1 MGAVAYLTSPRAT
14 DRMPSGV
21 PYIIGNEFAERFSF
35 YGMKA
40 ILMVFMT
47 TAMVTHEGAK
57 DLMSDTE
64 ASKWTHAF
72 ISVVYFTPLI
82 GALLADLWL
91 GKYKTIIALSLIY
104 CLGHLALAFDNT
116 RSGLFL
122 GLTLISIG
130 SGGIKPC
137 VSAHVGDQ
145 FGQRNAHL
153 LPRIYNWFY
162 FAINSGSLIS
172 MFLTP
177 WLLNVYGPHVAF
189 GVPGVLMFIATIL
202 FWMGR
207 NDFAHIPPEPKKF
220 LQELLQPS
228 FLRTLVGLAVLY
240 VFVAM
245 FWSLFDQTAS
255 KWVIQAEKMD
265 RHLFGFELLP
275 AQLQIVNPIMV
286 VLLIPVF
293 SIWIYPFVGRFIE
306 ITPLRKIAVGFFV
319 AIPSFVIPAWIE
331 SQIAAGDLPSVW
343 WQILAYFF
351 ITTAEIL
358 VSVTCLEFSYT
369 QAPPRLKSFVMALY
383 LCSVSLG
390 NLFTSLVNAWIEQS
404 KGTSSLDGAGYY
416 WFFVKC
422 ISVSAILFVFV
433 AGFYQEKRHLQDEVP
448 GDGAGAGG

>member
-1 MGAVAYLTSPRAT
+1 MHRTSPIAT
-14 DRMPSGV
+14 ERMPPGI

-47 TAMVTHEGAK
+47 TAMVTHGGAK
-57 DLMSDTE
+57 DLMNEAE

-72 ISVVYFTPLI
+72 ISAVYFTPLL

-91 GKYKTIIALSLIY
+91 GKYKTIIGLSLIY
-104 CLGHLALAFDNT
+104 CLGHLALALDNT

-122 GLTLISIG
+122 GLTLIAIG

-162 FAINSGSLIS
+162 FAINSGSLLS
-172 MFLTP
+172 MIITP
-177 WLLNVYGPHVAF
+177 WLLKVYGPHIAF
-189 GVPGVLMFIATIL
+189 ALPGVLMFFATIL

-207 NDFAHIPPEPKKF
+207 NDFAHIQPEPKKF
-220 LQELLQPS
+220 LEELRQPT
-228 FLRTLVGLAVLY
+228 FLRTLGGLAVLY

-255 KWVIQAEKMD
+255 RWVTQAEKMD
-265 RHLFGFELLP
+265 RHLFGIELLP
-275 AQLQIVNPIMV
+275 SQLQSVNPVLV
-286 VLLIPVF
+286 VLLIPLF
-293 SIWIYPFVGRFIE
+293 SLWIYPAVGRLIE
-306 ITPLRKIAVGFFV
+306 ITPLRKIAFGFFV

-331 SQIAAGDLPSVW
+331 SQIASGLLPSVW
-343 WQILAYFF
+343 WQILAYVF

-358 VSVTCLEFSYT
+358 ISITCLEFSYT

-390 NLFTSLVNAWIEQS
+390 NLFTSLVNAWIEQNKDGS
-404 KGTSSLDGAGYY
+404 VLDGAGYY

-422 ISVSAILFVFV
+422 ISVSAVLFVFV
-433 AGFYQEKRHLQDEVP
+433 ARFYRGQTHMQTEKTEK
-448 GDGAGAGG
+448 

>member
-1 MGAVAYLTSPRAT
+1 MFRTSPIAT
-14 DRMPSGV
+14 EKMPPGI

-47 TAMVTHEGAK
+47 TAMVTHGGAK
-57 DLMSDTE
+57 DLMNEAE

-72 ISVVYFTPLI
+72 ISAVYFTPLL

-91 GKYKTIIALSLIY
+91 GKYKTIIGLSLIY
-104 CLGHLALAFDNT
+104 CLGHLALALDNT

-122 GLTLISIG
+122 GLTLIAIG

-162 FAINSGSLIS
+162 FAINSGSLLS
-172 MFLTP
+172 MIITP
-177 WLLNVYGPHVAF
+177 WLLKVYGPHVAF
-189 GVPGVLMFIATIL
+189 ALPGVLMFIATIL

-207 NDFAHIPPEPKKF
+207 QDFAHIVPEPKKF
-220 LQELLQPS
+220 LHELRQPA
-228 FLRTLVGLAVLY
+228 FLRTLGALAVLY

-255 KWVIQAEKMD
+255 RWVTQAEKMD
-265 RHLFGFELLP
+265 RHLFGIEFLP
-275 AQLQIVNPIMV
+275 SQLQSVNPVLV
-286 VLLIPVF
+286 VLLIPLF
-293 SIWIYPFVGRFIE
+293 SLWIYPAVGRLVE
-306 ITPLRKIAVGFFV
+306 LTPLRKIAFGFFV
-319 AIPSFVIPAWIE
+319 AIPSFIIPAWIE
-331 SQIAAGDLPSVW
+331 SQISAGLLPSVW
-343 WQILAYFF
+343 WQILAYLF

-358 VSVTCLEFSYT
+358 ISITCLEFSYT

-390 NLFTSLVNAWIEQS
+390 NLFTSLVNAWIEQN
-404 KGTSSLDGAGYY
+404 KGSSTLDGAAYY

-422 ISVSAILFVFV
+422 MAITAVLFVFV
-433 AGFYQEKRHLQDEVP
+433 ARFYRGQTHMQSEQPEK
-448 GDGAGAGG
+448 